1 MESMNEKALL
11 SIIVPMYNVEK
22 YLKTCVDSIEKQT
35 YSPIEII
42 LVDDG
47 SIDQTLQIAYE
58 LSEQFDNIKVFS
70 QENQGQGKA
79 RNTGLSHAKG
89 DLIAFIDSDD
99 FIEPDMMADLAAH
112 VMNQNLDFAECS
124 YQDVYCEKNKKSYVY
139 FSNVPD
145 NEVMT
150 GREFFEHHPI
160 LSSWNRVYCHKF
172 LKGFHFQFTENR
184 YAEDVYDISNI
195 ILHAKRVMRVNKCY
209 YYYRRDN
216 FGSTRNNK
224 DVAHKI
230 KLGCDKLF
238 IAAKLNRLRKEL
250 NVHGYISN
258 IIVRN
263 ILGAICTPNIF
274 KIYEYRNAVF
284 KDCRKLQIGQ
294 IVHENISFG
303 IFCALFVVA
312 IKKCILNK
320 DQ

>member
-11 SIIVPMYNVEK
+11 SVIVPMYNVEK
-22 YLKTCVDSIEKQT
+22 YLKTCIDSIEKQT

-99 FIEPDMMADLAAH
+99 FIEPNMMADLATH
-112 VMNQNLDFAECS
+112 VMSQNLDFAECS

-160 LSSWNRVYCHKF
+160 LSPCNRVYCHQF

-184 YAEDVYDISNI
+184 YAEDAYDISNI
-195 ILHAKRVMRVNKCY
+195 ILHAKRVMRVNQCY

-250 NVHGYISN
+250 NIHGYISN

-263 ILGAICTPNIF
+263 ILGAICTPNMF
-274 KIYEYRNAVF
+274 KVYGYRQAVLF
-284 KDCRKLQIGQ
+284 ACKEHNIGQ
-294 IVHENISFG
+294 IIQQNISLK
-303 IFCALFVVA
+303 IILTLFFVF
-312 IKKCILNK
+312 INKLMFNK
-320 DQ
+320 D

>member
-11 SIIVPMYNVEK
+11 SVIVPMYNVEK
-22 YLKTCVDSIEKQT
+22 YLKTCIDSIEKQT

-47 SIDQTLQIAYE
+47 SIDRTLQIAYE

-99 FIEPDMMADLAAH
+99 FIEPDMMADLAAY

-139 FSNVPD
+139 FSNVPA

-160 LSSWNRVYCHKF
+160 LSPCNRVYCHQF

-184 YAEDVYDISNI
+184 FAEDVYDISNI
-195 ILHAKRVMRVNKCY
+195 MLHAKRAMRIDRCY

-258 IIVRN
+258 LIVRN
-263 ILGAICTPNIF
+263 ILGAICTPNMF
-274 KIYEYRNAVF
+274 KVYEYRKAVF
-284 KDCRKLQIGQ
+284 FACKEHNIGRVVQ
-294 IVHENISFG
+294 QNISLKITLTLFFVFINKF
-303 IFCALFVVA
+303 IF
-312 IKKCILNK
+312 NK
-320 DQ
+320 D

>member
-1 MESMNEKALL
+1 MESMNEKALI
-11 SIIVPMYNVEK
+11 SVIVPMYNVEK
-22 YLKTCVDSIEKQT
+22 YLKTCIDSIEKQT

-47 SIDQTLQIAYE
+47 SIDRTLQIAYE

-99 FIEPDMMADLAAH
+99 FIEPDMMADLAAY

-139 FSNVPD
+139 FSNVPA

-160 LSSWNRVYCHKF
+160 LSPCNRVYCHQF

-184 YAEDVYDISNI
+184 FAEDVYDISNI
-195 ILHAKRVMRVNKCY
+195 MLHAKRAMRIDRCY

-250 NVHGYISN
+250 NIHGYISN
-258 IIVRN
+258 LIVRN
-263 ILGAICTPNIF
+263 ILGAICMPNMF
-274 KIYEYRNAVF
+274 KIPEYRNTVF
-284 KDCRKLQIGQ
+284 QKCRELQIGQ
-294 IVHENISFG
+294 IVHENISFD
-303 IFCALFVVA
+303 IFCTLLVIA
-312 IKKCILNK
+312 IKKYILNK
-320 DQ
+320 D

>member
-11 SIIVPMYNVEK
+11 SVIVPMYNVEK
-22 YLKTCVDSIEKQT
+22 YLKTCIDSIEKQT

-47 SIDQTLQIAYE
+47 SIDRTLQIAYE

-99 FIEPDMMADLAAH
+99 FIEPDMMADLAAY

-139 FSNVPD
+139 FSNVPA

-160 LSSWNRVYCHKF
+160 LSPCNRVYCHQF

-184 YAEDVYDISNI
+184 FAEDVYDISNI
-195 ILHAKRVMRVNKCY
+195 MLHAKRAMRIDRCY

-224 DVAHKI
+224 DVSHKI

-258 IIVRN
+258 LIVRN
-263 ILGAICTPNIF
+263 ILGAICTPNMF
-274 KIYEYRNAVF
+274 KVYEYRKAVF
-284 KDCRKLQIGQ
+284 FACKEHNIGRVVQ
-294 IVHENISFG
+294 QNISLKITLTLFFVFINKF
-303 IFCALFVVA
+303 IF
-312 IKKCILNK
+312 NK
-320 DQ
+320 D

>member
-1 MESMNEKALL
+1 MESMSRKVLL
-11 SIIVPMYNVEK
+11 SVIVPMYNVEK
-22 YLKTCVDSIEKQT
+22 YLKKCVDSIEKQT

-47 SIDQTLQIAYE
+47 SRDQTLQIAYE

-70 QENQGQGKA
+70 QKNQGQGKA

-160 LSSWNRVYCHKF
+160 LSPCNRVYCHKF

-184 YAEDVYDISNI
+184 YAEDAYDISNI

-263 ILGAICTPNIF
+263 ILGAICTPNMF
-274 KIYEYRNAVF
+274 KVYGYRQAVLF
-284 KDCRKLQIGQ
+284 ACKEHNIGQ
-294 IVHENISFG
+294 IIQQNISLK
-303 IFCALFVVA
+303 IILTLFFVF
-312 IKKCILNK
+312 INKLMFNK
-320 DQ
+320 D

>member
-1 MESMNEKALL
+1 MESMNENVLL
-11 SIIVPMYNVEK
+11 SVIVPMYNVEK
-22 YLKTCVDSIEKQT
+22 YLKTCIDSIEKQT

-47 SIDQTLQIAYE
+47 SIDRTLQIAYE

-99 FIEPDMMADLAAH
+99 FIEPDMMADLAAY

-139 FSNVPD
+139 FSNVPA

-160 LSSWNRVYCHKF
+160 LSPCNRVYCHQF

-184 YAEDVYDISNI
+184 FAEDVYDISNI
-195 ILHAKRVMRVNKCY
+195 MLHAKRAMRIDRCY

-224 DVAHKI
+224 DVSHKI

-258 IIVRN
+258 LIVRN
-263 ILGAICTPNIF
+263 ILGAICTPNMF
-274 KIYEYRNAVF
+274 KVYEYRKAVF
-284 KDCRKLQIGQ
+284 FACKEHNIGRVVQ
-294 IVHENISFG
+294 QNISLKITLTLFFVFINKF
-303 IFCALFVVA
+303 IF
-312 IKKCILNK
+312 NK
-320 DQ
+320 D

>member
-11 SIIVPMYNVEK
+11 SVIVPMYNVEK
-22 YLKTCVDSIEKQT
+22 YLKTCIDSIEKQT

-47 SIDQTLQIAYE
+47 SIDRTLQIAYE

-99 FIEPDMMADLAAH
+99 FIEPNMMADLATH
-112 VMNQNLDFAECS
+112 VMSQNLDFAECS

-150 GREFFEHHPI
+150 GRELFEHHPI
-160 LSSWNRVYCHKF
+160 VTPCNRVYCHQF
-172 LKGFHFQFTENR
+172 LKGFHFHFTENR
-184 YAEDVYDISNI
+184 FAEDAYDISNI
-195 ILHAKRVMRVNKCY
+195 ILHAKRVMRVNQCY

-250 NVHGYISN
+250 NIHGYISN

-263 ILGAICTPNIF
+263 ILGAICTPNMF
-274 KIYEYRNAVF
+274 KVYGYRQAVLF
-284 KDCRKLQIGQ
+284 ACKEHNIGQ
-294 IVHENISFG
+294 IIQQNISLK
-303 IFCALFVVA
+303 IILTLFFVF
-312 IKKCILNK
+312 INKLMFNK
-320 DQ
+320 D

>member
-1 MESMNEKALL
+1 MESMNENVLL
-11 SIIVPMYNVEK
+11 SVIVPMYNVEK
-22 YLKTCVDSIEKQT
+22 YLRTCVDSIEKQT

-47 SIDQTLQIAYE
+47 SIDRTLQIAYE

-99 FIEPDMMADLAAH
+99 FIEPNMMADLAAY

-124 YQDVYCEKNKKSYVY
+124 YQDVYCEKNKKGYVY
-139 FSNVPD
+139 FSNVPA

-160 LSSWNRVYCHKF
+160 LSPCNRVYCYQF

-184 YAEDVYDISNI
+184 FAEDVYDISNI
-195 ILHAKRVMRVNKCY
+195 MLHAKRAMRIDRCY

-263 ILGAICTPNIF
+263 ILGAICTPNMF
-274 KIYEYRNAVF
+274 KVYGYRQAVLF
-284 KDCRKLQIGQ
+284 ACKEHNIGQ
-294 IVHENISFG
+294 IVQQNISLK
-303 IFCALFVVA
+303 IILTLFFVF
-312 IKKCILNK
+312 INKLMFNK
-320 DQ
+320 D

>member
-1 MESMNEKALL
+1 MESMNENVLL
-11 SIIVPMYNVEK
+11 SVIVPMYNVEK
-22 YLKTCVDSIEKQT
+22 YLRTCVDSIEKQT

-58 LSEQFDNIKVFS
+58 LSKQFDNIKVFS
-70 QENQGQGKA
+70 QKNQGQGKA

-99 FIEPDMMADLAAH
+99 FIAPDMFADLTAH
-112 VMNQNLDFAECS
+112 VMSRKLDFAECS
-124 YQDVYCEKNKKSYVY
+124 YQDVYCKKNKKSFVY
-139 FSNVPD
+139 FSNVPA

-160 LSSWNRVYCHKF
+160 LSSCNRVYCHQF
-172 LKGFHFQFTENR
+172 LKSFHFQFTENHF
-184 YAEDVYDISNI
+184 AEDVYDISNI
-195 ILHAKRVMRVNKCY
+195 MLHAKRAMRIDRCY

-224 DVAHKI
+224 DVVHKI

-258 IIVRN
+258 LIVRN
-263 ILGAICTPNIF
+263 VLGAICTPNMF
-274 KIYEYRNAVF
+274 KVYEYRKAVF
-284 KDCRKLQIGQ
+284 LACKEHNIGRVVQ
-294 IVHENISFG
+294 QNISLKITLTLFLVFINKF
-303 IFCALFVVA
+303 IF
-312 IKKCILNK
+312 NK
-320 DQ
+320 D

>member
-11 SIIVPMYNVEK
+11 SVIVPMYNVEK
-22 YLKTCVDSIEKQT
+22 YLKTCIDSIEKQT

-47 SIDQTLQIAYE
+47 SIDRTLQIAYE

-99 FIEPDMMADLAAH
+99 FIEPNMMADLATH
-112 VMNQNLDFAECS
+112 VMSQNLDFAECS

-160 LSSWNRVYCHKF
+160 LSPCNRVYCHQF

-184 YAEDVYDISNI
+184 YAEDAYDISNI
-195 ILHAKRVMRVNKCY
+195 ILHAKRVMRVNQCY

-250 NVHGYISN
+250 NIHGYISN

-263 ILGAICTPNIF
+263 ILGAICTPNMF
-274 KIYEYRNAVF
+274 KVYGYRQAVLF
-284 KDCRKLQIGQ
+284 ACKEHNIGQ
-294 IVHENISFG
+294 IIQQNISLK
-303 IFCALFVVA
+303 IILTLFFVF
-312 IKKCILNK
+312 INKLMFNK
-320 DQ
+320 D